1 MSGVSTSGV
10 PVVWSGLANRLP
22 QGGELAGAPK
32 AVPMPRIVLL
42 VDDYDVLTIGR
53 TGPLGE
59 FIPYLPMGAELGFH
73 VVMARKVQGASRGMY
88 ESFQSAVREGG
99 AAHFVMD
106 GDRSEGILVNGVRAL
121 HMPPGR
127 GQFITGGRAP
137 ETVQSV
143 LDPTTPLEES

>member
-1 MSGVSTSGV
+1 
-10 PVVWSGLANRLP
+10 
-22 QGGELAGAPK
+22 
-32 AVPMPRIVLL
+32 MPRIVLL
-42 VDDYDVLTIGR
+42 VDDYDVLTAGR

-88 ESFQSAVREGG
+88 ESFQSVVREGG